1 MEGVAT
7 SQPPPSIAPLR
18 YGAPA
23 WQIHLPL
30 WNTAFGSRFFLLLSS
45 TFFLLNLLDIQGHV
59 FLLVQQVPRMWQVR
73 TLDLAAHFHIVLFH
87 IQIAIDNSSL
97 PTADEC
103 STVSRISP
111 SDNLDRPLE
120 RSYRCTEVAVID

>member
-1 MEGVAT
+1 MLKVSVCILPARKYCT
-7 SQPPPSIAPLR
+7 AVTT
-18 YGAPA
+18 GAKCFM
-23 WQIHLPL
+23 
-30 WNTAFGSRFFLLLSS
+30 FG
-45 TFFLLNLLDIQGHV
+45 
-59 FLLVQQVPRMWQVR
+59 VQQ
-73 TLDLAAHFHIVLFH
+73 H